1 MYIFVN
7 VRLFSTYKHIIIM
20 ATVKFL
26 LHRPYKK
33 TSSPDKMQD
42 QSSVNDIISK
52 GKKTKKKR
60 ILVDKEVRIYA
71 VLIIRM
77 NEVVKIKTDSVI
89 NPKDWDFKGQKMKET
104 LPDAF
109 DFNNDLT
116 KLKKK
121 ILSEYNKTVKDH
133 PDMSF
138 PGIYRIMYDFG
149 KKQEI
154 PFLQQENDF
163 FGYLDEYIEFLK
175 GEVTYRTAQKYTT
188 LKNSLKDFGKK
199 NTKYQD
205 LSFSMIDHRF
215 KDAYV
220 KYLRSQKP
228 RGRQKT
234 RPDDFQDG
242 LLIDTESKYIASFKS
257 FCRWSEERGYN
268 KYSVYKQFSKVSA
281 ANKKRSKPVQEIV
294 TLTLQELSKFYNHD
308 FSDRPTLDHC
318 RDLFCFAAYTGQR
331 WSDIERFDRKD
342 LIGDVWSFTAAKTLK
357 ETKIDLIG
365 YAAPAIDILM
375 KYNYQLPKI
384 SLVKFNLYI
393 KDAAQIAGITE
404 ETSISRYV
412 GSNKIPITKPKYK
425 FISSHSA
432 RKTCVSLLLNEFN
445 IPISHVL
452 EITGHSDLK
461 TLQKYVNKDRSS
473 RREFMSK
480 TTAVN
485 EIKLTV
491 AS

>member
-1 MYIFVN
+1 
-7 VRLFSTYKHIIIM
+7 M

-33 TSSPDKMQD
+33 TTPVNHSSDN
-42 QSSVNDIISK
+42 VIVT
-52 GKKTKKKR
+52 GTKKPKKR
-60 ILVDKEVRIYA
+60 RFLVENDVRIYA

-77 NEVVKIKTDSVI
+77 NEVIKIKTRYKI
-89 NPKDWDFKGQKMKET
+89 NPKDWDFKGQKKKEV

-109 DFNNDLT
+109 DFNKDLT
-116 KLKKK
+116 ILKKN
-121 ILSEYNKTVKDH
+121 ILSEYNQTLKDH

-138 PGIYRIMYDFG
+138 PGLYRIMQEFG

-154 PFLQQENDF
+154 PFLQQDNDF

-188 LKNSLKDFGKK
+188 LKNSLKDFGKQEK
-199 NTKYQD
+199 YKKYQD
-205 LSFSMIDHRF
+205 LSFSMIDHKF
-215 KDAYV
+215 KDTYV

-242 LLIDTESKYIASFKS
+242 LLIDTESKYIASLKS

-268 KYSVYKQFSKVSA
+268 KYSVYKQFTKVSA

-294 TLTLQELSKFYNHD
+294 TLTIHELTKFYNYD

-342 LIGDVWSFTAAKTLK
+342 LIGDIWSFTAVKTLK

-365 YAAPAIDILM
+365 YAAPAIDVLR
-375 KYNYQLPKI
+375 KYDYQLPKI

-393 KDAAQIAGITE
+393 KDAAKIAGITE
-404 ETSISRYV
+404 EITVSRYV
-412 GSNKIPITKPKYK
+412 GANKVVISNPKYK

-461 TLQKYVNKDRSS
+461 TLQKYVNKDRQS

-480 TTAVN
+480 TTPIN